1 MDPLFKLTHADLAD
15 YIRSS
20 ASAPLLKRVE
30 NLRREDATYDL
41 LFDMIDSIRHNA
53 GIPAEQ
59 QSSAPVTLKTLD
71 IDHSQIEGL
80 LSGNATVADGRQF
93 LSRLMNS
100 GSYYRQLF
108 MHLLDMNPQRQA
120 EIISDLGEIQ
130 QVRSNRELLEEI
142 VGIKPDITP
151 PKVEKGFQLSE
162 FLRSFGWRFAA
173 AVPALLV
180 LLLVGNAIMLGPLGK
195 FDLRE
200 NAPDGYRHS
209 LINATR
215 GATQSQFD
223 TNNLLRQVQSLSGLL
238 VTSSSDYDTSDYE
251 EAIATLR
258 KGGAIADKLRNE
270 SIAAMEDSLKRQPDS
285 SLSELLTEARKV
297 TQDYHFYLGIYHLVR
312 NNPGD
317 ASTAVG
323 YLQEAQTLAKT
334 YKINTAYREYYYLG
348 LANAFANNKEKAIEL
363 LNAIPPSSKF
373 AERAELA
380 IERLG
385 LSFFERMTDL

>member
-30 NLRREDATYDL
+30 NLRSGDATYGL

-53 GIPAEQ
+53 GIPAEEQ
-59 QSSAPVTLKTLD
+59 ASNPMPLQALD

-93 LSRLMNS
+93 LSRLMS
-100 GSYYRQLF
+100 SRRYYQQMFL
-108 MHLLDMNPQRQA
+108 HLLEMNPQRQS

-142 VGIKPDITP
+142 VGIPAASATP
-151 PKVEKGFQLSE
+151 RAESGFNLAE
-162 FLRSFGWRFAA
+162 FIRGFGWRFAA
-173 AVPALLV
+173 AIPALLV
-180 LLLVGNAIMLGPLGK
+180 LLLVGNAFMLGPLGN

-215 GATQSQFD
+215 GASQSHFD
-223 TNNLLRQVQSLSGLL
+223 MNNLLRQVQSLSGLL

-251 EAIATLR
+251 EAIATLS
-258 KGGAIADKLRNE
+258 KGNTIAEKLRNE

-285 SLSELLTEARKV
+285 SLAALLSEARKV

-323 YLQEAQTLAKT
+323 YLQEAQTLAET
-334 YKINTAYREYYYLG
+334 YNIDTSYREYYYLG
-348 LANAFANNKEKAIEL
+348 LANAFANDKEKAIEL